1 MEPNLLPTLFQ
12 NLTQAIQISAEA
24 QQNAARELATQR
36 AQSQETMQFMQHHL
50 EQQRIQYLTDVRSL
64 NELHATNLNQALARS
79 ANVPFQMSLPTF
91 SGTENFTSWINDVE
105 LKFNALKISEEN
117 RTAWVITAR
126 SSTTNCDE
134 Q

>member
-36 AQSQETMQFMQHHL
+36 AQSQKTIQFMQHHL

-64 NELHATNLNQALARS
+64 NELHATNLNQAFSSFCKCTLP
-79 ANVPFQMSLPTF
+79 NVLTDFF
-91 SGTENFTSWINDVE
+91 WNGE
-105 LKFNALKISEEN
+105 LYF
-117 RTAWVITAR
+117 V
-126 SSTTNCDE
+126 DE
-134 Q
+134 

>member
-24 QQNAARELATQR
+24 QQNAARELAAQR

-64 NELHATNLNQALARS
+64 NELHATNLNQALACS
-79 ANVPFQMSLPTF
+79 ANVPFQMSYRLF
-91 SGTENFTSWINDVE
+91 LER
-105 LKFNALKISEEN
+105 
-117 RTAWVITAR
+117 RTLLR
-126 SSTTNCDE
+126 G
-134 Q
+134 